1 MATTATKLARKPAL
15 QQGLFSSAGNRRAVL
30 SLLLILLTLGA
41 YNPAAYNDFVSFDD
55 PAYVTSNPHVRAG
68 LTWDTVKWAFR
79 STEQANWH
87 PLTWLSHALDCQFFH
102 LNPAGHHYTNVLLHA
117 ATAVLLFLFLQA
129 ATGFAWR
136 SAMVAALFAIHPV
149 NVESVAWAAERKN
162 VLCMFFFV
170 LMLLAYRWYAQRPGW
185 KRYSLVALLFAMG
198 LMSKPMLV
206 TVPFLL
212 LLLDYWPMGRT
223 KEHSLGRLVAEKL
236 PLLAMSAASSVVTII
251 AQEADGAIHSSDFTL
266 SNRLQNAILSYARYV
281 GKAIWPSDLAAF
293 YPHRQHLPAWQVAL
307 AALLLVSI
315 TSAVLLFG
323 RKQQYLAVG
332 WFWFLGAMVPVIG
345 LVQAGEQ
352 GMADRYAYLPF
363 VGLFL
368 AIIWAFSEWARE
380 HRISAMYIAV
390 TAFCVLGALMA
401 VTHKQ
406 IGYWK
411 NTRSLWA
418 HTLSITDDNY
428 VAEASMGAE
437 LVAEGEIQEAI
448 KHLEAGI
455 AINPR
460 DPFSWLDLGV
470 CEKRLGNVDQA
481 VEDYEA
487 ALRLASDPSLR
498 RAAYRNLGSI
508 YRIQKDYVRA
518 SRSYESVLQI
528 LPDDFVGLT
537 GLGLIAQ
544 KTGDLPHAIDYYSQA
559 VKTEPSDAEY
569 LLLGQ
574 ALAKAGRAS
583 EAQAAYAQAHKIS
596 SDWNATERAVDHLLQ
611 E

>member
-1 MATTATKLARKPAL
+1 
-15 QQGLFSSAGNRRAVL
+15 
-30 SLLLILLTLGA
+30 
-41 YNPAAYNDFVSFDD
+41 
-55 PAYVTSNPHVRAG
+55 
-68 LTWDTVKWAFR
+68 VKWAFR

>member
-30 SLLLILLTLGA
+30 SLLLILLTLGV

>member
-30 SLLLILLTLGA
+30 SLLLILLTLGV

-55 PAYVTSNPHVRAG
+55 PAYVTGNPHVRAG

>member
-470 CEKRLGNVDQA
+470 CEKRLGNVGQA

>member
-363 VGLFL
+363 L